1 MKNALLVILYF
12 ILALPQVAC
21 TAQPEN
27 KPHQLKIKTEKIIDG
42 LGIPWGLVF
51 ISPQELLI
59 AEKNG
64 QLRIYNLTTKKTTA
78 VKNGLIDVYNDGQGG
93 LLDVALST
101 DFVKSGLI
109 YYTYAK
115 KIVKEGGN
123 TTVLG
128 RARLKDGALSDVRDI
143 FTAMPVK
150 KGNMHFG
157 SRIVVTEEEIFM
169 TVGERNDRHE
179 AQKLSSHLG
188 KILRLDFD
196 GKAKKDNPFV
206 GNKDALPEIY
216 SYGHRN
222 AQGLLRHP
230 DTGELWSHEHGPR
243 GGDEINRILPGKNYG
258 WPVVTFGREYWG
270 PKIGEG
276 TEKPGMESPLHQYTP
291 SIAPCGFA
299 FYSADK
305 IPGLRNHF
313 LIGALNLT
321 HLNAIDIKNTKSEKR
336 LFAEKN
342 MRIREVETGPD
353 GLVYF
358 STDGGEIYRISPSQE

>member
-1 MKNALLVILYF
+1 MKNLFYATMGF
-12 ILALPQVAC
+12 ILTLPQVAC
-21 TAQPEN
+21 TASQTPKAEE
-27 KPHQLKIKTEKIIDG
+27 LKIKTEKIIAD
-42 LGIPWGLVF
+42 LDIPWGMVF

-64 QLRIYNLTTKKTTA
+64 QFRILNLNTKKTTA
-78 VKNGLIDVYNDGQGG
+78 VKNGKINVYNEGQGG
-93 LLDVALST
+93 LLDVALSS
-101 DFVKSGLI
+101 DFAQSGLI

-115 KIVKEGGN
+115 NLNEGQ
-123 TTVLG
+123 TTVLAK
-128 RARLKDGALSDVRDI
+128 ARLKGATLSDVREI
-143 FTAMPVK
+143 FTALPIK
-150 KGNMHFG
+150 KSNMHFG
-157 SRIVVTEEEIFM
+157 SRLVITDREIFM
-169 TVGERNDRHE
+169 TVGERNDRYE
-179 AQKLSSHLG
+179 AQKLNSHLG
-188 KILRLDFD
+188 KILRLDFE
-196 GKAKKDNPFV
+196 GKAMKDNPFV
-206 GNKDALPEIY
+206 SDKNARPEIY

-276 TEKPGMESPLHQYTP
+276 TEKAGMESPIHQYTP

-299 FYSADK
+299 FYKSDK
-305 IPGLRNHF
+305 IPALQHHF

-321 HLNAIDIKNTKSEKR
+321 HLNAIDIKNAKSEKR
-336 LFAEKN
+336 LFDDN
-342 MRIREVETGPD
+342 DFRVREVEVAAD

-358 STDGGEIYRISPSQE
+358 STDDGEIYRLSPSRE